1 MTKLDQLLQQIRN
14 EIGGDFVSMSIS
26 GPDGIAIARE
36 TVNADKNASD
46 EITTRAIMVLQL
58 AKKVSDKLGLGEF
71 EENMLTSDKIYGI
84 LAYLGDGSYSWTV
97 AVSRK
102 ATLGTVRM
110 ILNEYAS
117 QVWDAIPR

>member
-1 MTKLDQLLQQIRN
+1 VRN
-14 EIGGDFVSMSIS
+14 EIGGEFISMTVS

-36 TVNADKNASD
+36 TINPDKKASD
-46 EITTRAIMVLQL
+46 ETTTRAIMVLQL

-71 EENMLTSDKIYGI
+71 EENMLTSDKVYGI
-84 LAYLGDGSYSWTV
+84 LEFLGDGSYSWTV

-110 ILNEYAS
+110 ILDDYAP

>member
-1 MTKLDQLLQQIRN
+1 MAKLDQLLQQIRN
-14 EIGGDFVSMSIS
+14 EIGGDFISMSVS
-26 GPDGIAIARE
+26 GPDGISIARE
-36 TVNADKNASD
+36 TINPDKKASD
-46 EITTRAIMVLQL
+46 DTTTRAIMLLQL
-58 AKKVSDKLGLGEF
+58 AKKVSDKLGLGQF

-84 LAYLGDGSYSWTV
+84 LAFLGDGSYSWTV

-110 ILNEYAS
+110 VLADYAP